1 MEVRGAARSR
11 TACTYLSLMQSSRL
25 VRLLGLLVLVFG
37 VLAIPSCDRSVPPA
51 PAQGGQFA
59 WNSDSLWRGLEQRF
73 VQARGSACAD
83 SSGTRRSLVRL
94 DSLVTR
100 LSAARV
106 APDAPLLDS
115 LETNWF
121 AISPGIAG
129 CGALVP
135 PYVELYA
142 RMRDVV
148 KAQSI
153 SWDVTSVTARNRLYR
168 ALYGGRAAVEEV
180 MLQQPGTVEPLV
192 VGVNSGDTHSVIPSA
207 ISNGVTLHSGDI
219 LVSRGGFP
227 TSALIARGNDYPG
240 NFSHVALV
248 HVDATTHA
256 ISVIEA
262 HIEAGVAV
270 SSADKY
276 LADKKLR
283 VLVLRPRAD
292 LPALQQNPMLPH
304 LAASAMLARA
314 RREHIPYDFAMDYT
328 NPSRLFCSEVASAA
342 YRAQGLTLWMGIS
355 TISRDGLRQWLSS
368 FGVEHF
374 ATQEP
379 SDLEY
384 DPQVQVVAEWHD
396 PATLFNDHVDNAV
409 TDAMLDGADGGDT
422 LKFPWYTLP
431 VARVLK
437 AYSWVRVQFGG
448 KGPVPEG
455 MSAAAALRNKSYGA
469 EHAARAASL
478 RAQADVWKREKG
490 YPPPYWTLVELA
502 HTPIARTS
510 R

>member
-1 MEVRGAARSR
+1 MR
-11 TACTYLSLMQSSRL
+11 SSRL
-25 VRLLGLLVLVFG
+25 LRFAGLLVLVAAALT
-37 VLAIPSCDRSVPPA
+37 VPSCERSVPAA
-51 PAQGGQFA
+51 PARARPFA
-59 WNSDSLWRGLEQRF
+59 WNRDSLWRGLEQRF
-73 VQARGSACAD
+73 VQSRDRACAD
-83 SSGTRRSLVRL
+83 SGATLRSLAYL
-94 DSLVTR
+94 DSAVAR
-100 LSAARV
+100 VAAARL

-115 LETNWF
+115 LETSWF
-121 AISPGIAG
+121 GVAPGVAA
-129 CGALVP
+129 CGGLVP
-135 PYVELYA
+135 RYVALYA
-142 RMRDVV
+142 RMRDAV
-148 KAQSI
+148 KAQSAT
-153 SWDVTSVTARNRLYR
+153 WDVSTPSVRDRLYQ

-180 MLQQPGTVEPLV
+180 MLQQPGAVEPLV
-192 VGVNSGDTHSVIPSA
+192 VAAASNETDHVTPSA
-207 ISNGVTLHSGDI
+207 ISNGVTLHSGDM

-248 HVDATTHA
+248 HVDETTHA

-270 SSADKY
+270 ATADKY

-283 VLVLRPRAD
+283 VLVVRPRAN
-292 LPALQQNPMLPH
+292 LPALQKNPMLPH

-328 NPSRLFCSEVASAA
+328 DPSRLFCSEVASAA
-342 YRAQGLTLWMGIS
+342 YRAQGVELWMGIS

-396 PATLFNDHVDNAV
+396 PTTLFNDHVDNAV
-409 TDAMLDGADGGDT
+409 TDEMLDGADRGDR
-422 LKFPWYTLP
+422 LRFAWYALP

-437 AYSWVRVQFGG
+437 AYSWVRVQLGG

-455 MSAAAALRNKSYGA
+455 MPAAAALRNKSYGA

-478 RAQADVWKREKG
+478 RADAAQWKTQHG
-490 YPPPYWTLVELA
+490 YAPPYWTLVKLA
-502 HTPIARTS
+502 HKPLR
-510 R
+510 